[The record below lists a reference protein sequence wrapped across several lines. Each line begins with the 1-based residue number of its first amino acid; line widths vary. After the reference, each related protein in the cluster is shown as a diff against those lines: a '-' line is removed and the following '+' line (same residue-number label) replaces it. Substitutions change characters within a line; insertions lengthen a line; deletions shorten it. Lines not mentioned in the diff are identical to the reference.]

1 MVSSRDLLSAPGL
14 LGRRLRHEAVGSW
27 AGNKQR
33 RENRHPAFRRKLAG
47 AQRKSGRPSVAR
59 GPHKKTIAGGG
70 TVGESEACLPG
81 TAGVLLENIR
91 LFEAGGG
98 HG

>member
-1 MVSSRDLLSAPGL
+1 M
-14 LGRRLRHEAVGSW
+14 
-27 AGNKQR
+27 
-33 RENRHPAFRRKLAG
+33 
-47 AQRKSGRPSVAR
+47 RPSVR
-59 GPHKKTIAGGG
+59 GLETSSGVRIAIRPASNIRASRRLTEKGTALCGEGATQKKIAGGG